1 MSKVKQHQSYG
12 LSGEWR
18 LILQDVGRGNL
29 QQAIDLYED
38 GNTIECKV
46 PGDVHIALTEAGVI
60 EDPLIDL
67 NGEDCRWLEEKEFW
81 YIKVFDIEEDF
92 VQDYEEITFEGLDLT
107 SDIWLN
113 NKYIGCHNNAF
124 IGKTI
129 DITSNIKVGKN
140 LLVVRIDD
148 GVNSVK
154 EKPIELMKYSW
165 NNDQP
170 YRVWMRKPQYV
181 YGWDWT
187 IWLPTCGI
195 WKDVHID
202 SYHKAYINDVYIETQ
217 FEGNRISKADN
228 ISLGINIELK
238 ALKNEKYTLQCEL
251 YKDGRYDDAN
261 SPISICSKDVILEA
275 SIVNYNMKL
284 EIKEPNL
291 WWPNK
296 SGMPYL
302 YCVKVQIKDN
312 EGKIIDTSV
321 RKHGLRTVEIDKQ
334 DLGDNQKSFTFKI
347 NDNLI
352 FVKGANHVPADCLLG
367 RITDEKDRRILEAA
381 ADANMNMIRVWGG
394 GVYAS
399 EAFMDGCDELGL
411 MVWHD
416 FMFACG
422 YYPDY
427 DEKFY
432 EEIKIEATVAIKR
445 LRNHVSLVGWSGNN
459 EIQEMY
465 TSAKEYHEELP
476 WYGGR
481 FYEELLPSLVKSL
494 CSDRIYRESS
504 PYGGDMPASYEEGDQ
519 HTWHFT
525 HRPNWEHYLDLWR
538 FTDFDFKFLSEF
550 GIIGAMNIESAKKC
564 IKAEA
569 FNPDSH
575 EWLYHTNTT
584 SEHQLLNIIVNKYFG
599 DCSKMDIQEYILKSQ
614 VIQAEIMRHIYD
626 ELRARKFR
634 CSGILLW
641 TLSDSYGIHN
651 WSVIDYYLG
660 KRPVYYYLKRSMAP
674 LGLTLK
680 GYEAQNFDG
689 MANYKKYYKG
699 EVKPIEVTVINDTLE
714 DKDVFFEYRILT
726 VNGQVLKSGEIAQ
739 NIEANSTRVYANI
752 DFSDIKKDIIPEET
766 FLHAKISCEGETL
779 NENRYFFAPYNKLNL
794 SAADIEC
801 TVNRISDIKVKMKL
815 QSTTFV
821 WMLHLATPDGINP
834 SDNDFDLI
842 SNEAKYIEVEV
853 ENAENYMPEFF
864 SLNPRTKVK
873 IINDSKCLN

>member
-1 MSKVKQHQSYG
+1 MSKGKQHNSYS

-18 LILQDVGRGNL
+18 LSVQDISKGNL
-29 QQAIDLYED
+29 EQAIDLYEA
-38 GNTIECKV
+38 GSTISCKV
-46 PGDVHIALTEAGVI
+46 PGDIHIALAEEGII
-60 EDPLIDL
+60 EDPLIDV
-67 NGEDCRWLEEKEFW
+67 NSKECKWLEKKEFW
-81 YIKVFDIEEDF
+81 YVKSFDIQEDF
-92 VQDYEEITFEGLDLT
+92 IQDYTEITFEGLDLT
-107 SDIWLN
+107 SHIWLN
-113 NKYIGCHNNAF
+113 NQYIGCHNNAF
-124 IGKTI
+124 IGKI
-129 DITSNIKVGKN
+129 FDISSYIKVGKN

-154 EKPIELMKYSW
+154 NQSTELMKYAW
-165 NNDQP
+165 NNEQP
-170 YRVWMRKPQYV
+170 YRALMRKPQYV

-202 SYHKAYINDVYIETQ
+202 SYHKSYIKDVYVQTQ
-217 FEGNRISKADN
+217 FEGNQITKAGN
-228 ISLGINIELK
+228 INLNINIELEI
-238 ALKNEKYTLQCEL
+238 LKNQNYTLQCEV
-251 YKDGRYDDAN
+251 YEDERYDEAS
-261 SPISICSKDVILEA
+261 SPISICSKDIVMEVA
-275 SIVNYNMKL
+275 SVVNCNIKL
-284 EIKEPNL
+284 DLKEPKL

-296 SGMPYL
+296 SGVPYL
-302 YCVKVQIKDN
+302 YYIKVSLKDD
-312 EGKIIDTSV
+312 EGNIIHNTT
-321 RKHGLRTVEIDKQ
+321 RKHGLRTVEIDQQ

-367 RITDEKDRRILEAA
+367 RITDEKDRAILEAA

-394 GVYAS
+394 GIYES
-399 EAFMDGCDELGL
+399 EGFMNVCDELGL

-432 EEIKIEATVAIKR
+432 EEIRTEGTVAIKR
-445 LRNHVSLVGWSGNN
+445 LRNHVSLIGWSGNN

-465 TSAKEYHEELP
+465 VSTKEYHKDLP

-481 FYEELLPSLVKSL
+481 LFEELLPSLVKSL
-494 CSDRIYRESS
+494 CPDRIYRESS

-525 HRPNWEHYLDLWR
+525 HRPGWEHYLDLWH

-564 IKAEA
+564 IQAKSL
-569 FNPDSH
+569 NPDSA
-575 EWLYHTNTT
+575 EWLHHTNTT
-584 SEHQLLNIIVNKYFG
+584 SEHQLLNMMVNTYFG
-599 DCSKMDIQEYILKSQ
+599 DYSQMSIQEYTLKSQ

-674 LGLTLK
+674 VSIALK

-689 MANYKKYYKG
+689 MSHYKEYYRG
-699 EVKPIEVTVINDTLE
+699 EVQPIEVTVMNDTLE
-714 DKDVFFEYRILT
+714 EKDVLLEYRILT
-726 VNGQVLKSGEIAQ
+726 IDGQVLKNGQIMKKAK
-739 NIEANSTRVYANI
+739 ANSAQVYMNI
-752 DFSDIKKDIIPEET
+752 DFADIKNDIIQEET
-766 FLHAKISCEGETL
+766 FLHAKISCNGEFL

-794 SAADIEC
+794 KPADIKC
-801 TVNRISDIKVKMKL
+801 TVSEISSTKVEL
-815 QSTTFV
+815 ALEAASFV
-821 WMLHLATPDGINP
+821 WMLHVATPDGVDP

-842 SNEAKYIEVEV
+842 SNEIKYIEVEV
-853 ENAENYMPEFF
+853 ENAVDYIPEFYC
-864 SLNPRTKVK
+864 LNPSINID
-873 IINDSKCLN
+873 IINNVK